1 MARRAFKRA
10 MAYWTTARTPTGETL
25 FRLAYGREAIIP
37 AEVGLTSYKVDNH
50 NEEKNNE
57 AMRL

>member
-37 AEVGLTSYKVDNH
+37 AEVELTSYKVDNH